1 MNWYYEKWNEN
12 INKTNLYLKFF
23 LHSQAH
29 FLDLPWSI
37 WKSFKNVE
45 FSTCNTQHIVLF
57 RISEH
62 RLSKVPCSNPSA
74 TIKDPASITHW
85 LGTFHFWLPI
95 LVKFEK
101 NSEFY
106 PINVKCLLQ
115 ALHIDWALFIFEYLY
130 WWNLNFTQSM
140 WNACCKHYTLIGH
153 FSKFL
158 CLDHTSTSLLKT
170 TQSMWNACAIYV
182 RKHFTLIG

>member
-62 RLSKVPCSNPSA
+62 RLSKVSCSNPSA

-101 NSEFY
+101 
-106 PINVKCLLQ
+106 KG
-115 ALHIDWALFIFEYLY
+115 
-130 WWNLNFTQSM
+130 NFTQSM
-140 WNACCKHYTLIGH
+140 WNACCKHYTLIRH
-153 FSKFL
+153 FSFL
-158 CLDHTSTSLLKT
+158 TTFIGEIWTNSDF
-170 TQSMWNACAIYV
+170 TQSMWIACC
-182 RKHFTLIG
+182 KHYTLIGHFSFLTTYIGEIWKK